1 MLDLACDSMFVFDL
15 VLNFHSAR
23 WKISSEGREHWKL
36 IDDLPTIQRMY
47 IFAGD
52 ADGNLTWYPGA
63 FFVDL
68 LGVIPWQYV
77 DCFGASP
84 IFKYLRLLR
93 LIKLTRMYRLRRMIE
108 GLHYK
113 FPTSVFA
120 ITSIELML
128 TMFLAA
134 HWLCCIWFRVGAS
147 ENGWVHSDN
156 AGLMLDGEP
165 ILENQEV
172 YEWVTVRV

>member
-1 MLDLACDSMFVFDL
+1 MDLACDSLFVIDL
-15 VLNFHSAR
+15 ILNFHSAR

-36 IDDLPTIQRMY
+36 IDDLPTIRMMY
-47 IFAGD
+47 FFAED
-52 ADGNLTWYPGA
+52 TDGELTWYPGA

-84 IFKYLRLLR
+84 ILKYLRLLR

-120 ITSIELML
+120 ITSVELML

-134 HWLCCIWFRVGAS
+134 HWLCCIWFRVGATD
-147 ENGWVHSDN
+147 NGWVHSDN

-172 YEWVTVRV
+172 YEWVTVSR